1 MAFALTE
8 CRIFTGECILDDHA
22 VIIKDGRINKLLP
35 SSDLDSSDFNNSP
48 GTDSSLRVYRL
59 NGELLA
65 PGYIDTQVNGGADVL
80 FNDAPSVDSIR
91 AIGAA
96 HRRFGT
102 TAFLPTLISDSREK
116 MEAALAAANQ
126 AMTEQVPGCLGV
138 HLEGPFLNLQRKGV
152 HPEAMIR
159 RPEAD
164 AQQLLTSLKRGKTLV
179 TLAPEQIPDG
189 FIHNLVESGVIVAAG
204 HTAATYD
211 QVRHA
216 LSEGL
221 TGFTHLFNAM
231 PPLNSREP
239 GAVGAALEDNKSW
252 CGLIVDNH
260 HVHPATLK
268 IAINAKPRGGMMLVT
283 DAVQTVGS
291 ENNDFE
297 LLGQKIVRQDGR
309 VSTAEGTLAGSDLDM
324 ASAVRN
330 CVQILDLTLEESL
343 RMASLYPARFLGLAS
358 DYGRIGQGFKASMVL
373 LDKDLRV
380 RETWIDG
387 VSSKEVT

>member
-1 MAFALTE
+1 MIFALTE
-8 CRIFTGECILDDHA
+8 CRIFTGECILEDHA
-22 VIIKDGRINKLLP
+22 VIIEHGRITKLLP
-35 SSDLDSSDFNNSP
+35 SSDLDNS
-48 GTDSSLRVYRL
+48 LKVYRL

-80 FNDAPSVDSIR
+80 FNDAPNVESIR
-91 AIGAA
+91 AIGVA

-116 MEAALAAANQ
+116 MEAALKAADQ

-152 HPEAMIR
+152 HPEEMIR

-164 AQQLLTSLKRGKTLV
+164 AQQLLTSLNNRGKTLV
-179 TLAPEQIPDG
+179 TLAPEQIPEG
-189 FIHNLVESGVIVAAG
+189 FIRNLVESGIIVAAG

-216 LSEGL
+216 LDEGL

-239 GAVGAALEDNKSW
+239 GAVGAALEDSNSW

-268 IAINAKPRGGMMLVT
+268 IAINAKTKGGMMLVT

-291 ENNDFE
+291 ENTAFE
-297 LLGQKIVRQDGR
+297 LLGQKITRQNGR

-330 CVQILDLTLEESL
+330 CVQTLDLDLEESL

-358 DYGRIGQGFKASMVL
+358 DYGRIGQGFKANLVL
-373 LDKDLRV
+373 LNKNLQV
-380 RETWIDG
+380 VETWIEG
-387 VSSKEVT
+387 ISSKVVN